1 MRGYQGHAS
10 GPATHLLSPGPC
22 KSPPCKEAS
31 SSDLGWEKRVVGTL
45 PSGCLPRPETGAQ
58 VPMAIP
64 VRRMTLY
71 KGFAVVCARLRRG
84 RSEAEMYPEAPYL
97 P

>member
-1 MRGYQGHAS
+1 M
-10 GPATHLLSPGPC
+10 
-22 KSPPCKEAS
+22 
-31 SSDLGWEKRVVGTL
+31 VGTL

-84 RSEAEMYPEAPYL
+84 RSEAEMYPEAPYPDPFL
-97 P
+97 LLGREWAPSFQLSCL